1 MKFFDTN
8 PPGRIISRIS
18 KDIEM
23 IDDYVPWIINCL
35 LWDIGDLIT
44 VPIAVMIQFPIFS
57 VVVLISGVLVY
68 LIQIQFRPA
77 NR

>member
-23 IDDYVPWIINCL
+23 IDDYVPWVKTNQKIIQQKFHF
-35 LWDIGDLIT
+35 LI
-44 VPIAVMIQFPIFS
+44 FIFFHLN
-57 VVVLISGVLVY
+57 LILY
-68 LIQIQFRPA
+68 PF
-77 NR
+77 